1 MRKLIAALLLS
12 FACAAALAGCR
23 YSYTQSGNGGS
34 GAGGVSVGFGGAEGV
49 DSLVPALN
57 SFTEELLSK
66 VDSAPDK
73 KAGAADAQGL
83 LHSRGEEWTRRIAA
97 FKRGA
102 QQDSGAKARWLEA
115 EVDNTDRV
123 HRLQLK
129 YADEA
134 AHDPVLKLRL
144 EQLIADY
151 DAMFKDR

>member
-1 MRKLIAALLLS
+1 MRRTIAALLLS
-12 FACAAALAGCR
+12 FACAAALGGCR
-23 YSYTQSGNGGS
+23 LASREGGGIGAS
-34 GAGGVSVGFGGAEGV
+34 AGGVGPGGADSA
-49 DSLVPALN
+49 DSLVAALN
-57 SFTEELLSK
+57 SFTEELLSR
-66 VDSAPDK
+66 VDSASDR

-83 LHSRGEEWTRRIAA
+83 LHFRKDELSRRIAA

-102 QQDSGAKARWLEA
+102 QDAGSKARWLEA

-134 AHDPVLKLRL
+134 SHDPVLKLRL

>member
-1 MRKLIAALLLS
+1 MRRSLAPTLTAL
-12 FACAAALAGCR
+12 ACGLALAGCHW
-23 YSYTQSGNGGS
+23 SYTSTNSGGIGAGAGGGGFGS
-34 GAGGVSVGFGGAEGV
+34 GAEDAGA
-49 DSLVPALN
+49 LVKALN

-66 VDSAPDK
+66 VDSASDR
-73 KAGAADAQGL
+73 KAGAADAQAL
-83 LHSRGEEWTRRIAA
+83 VYSRKDELGQRIAA

-102 QQDSGAKARWLEA
+102 QDAGSKARWLEA

-134 AHDPVLKLRL
+134 ARDPVLKLRL

-151 DAMFKDR
+151 DALFR

>member
-1 MRKLIAALLLS
+1 MRRRFAPTLTAL
-12 FACAAALAGCR
+12 ACVLALAGC
-23 YSYTQSGNGGS
+23 SWSDTGSNSGG
-34 GAGGVSVGFGGAEGV
+34 GGAESV
-49 DSLVPALN
+49 DALVKALD
-57 SFTEELLSK
+57 SFTEELLSR
-66 VDSAPDK
+66 VDSAPDR
-73 KAGAADAQGL
+73 KAGAADAQAL
-83 LHSRGEEWTRRIAA
+83 VYSRKDELSRRIAA

-102 QQDSGAKARWLEA
+102 QDAGSKARWLEA

-151 DAMFKDR
+151 DALFKDR